1 MNYEFEL
8 KGGVSHWMT
17 SEGPAV
23 RITTDVTGDVI
34 ELLKTPEQVR
44 AFERVLR
51 QHLEDAIAAYEE
63 ARFPK

>member
-17 SEGPAV
+17 SEGPSV
-23 RITTDVTGDVI
+23 RITTDVTGEVV

-51 QHLEDAIAAYEE
+51 HHLEDAIAAHEE
-63 ARFPK
+63 ARLLK